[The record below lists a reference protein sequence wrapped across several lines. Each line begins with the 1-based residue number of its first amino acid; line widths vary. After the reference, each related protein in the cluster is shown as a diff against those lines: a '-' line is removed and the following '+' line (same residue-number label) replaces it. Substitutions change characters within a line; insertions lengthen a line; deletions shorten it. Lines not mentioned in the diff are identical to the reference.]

1 MRKAKRRCQQLVAAA
16 MCVGMLAGMVPTQ
29 AFAEEA
35 QPAAAVAQQEQGPA
49 PTEEP
54 AAEQTPAPTK
64 DPAAEQTPAPTKDP
78 AAEQTPAPT
87 EEPAAEQTPAPTE
100 EPAAEQTPALTEETV
115 AWEAAAQAAE
125 VMSAAVQDPENE
137 NFGKVLEDQD
147 LVAVRNGASL
157 VESLSTGKQVK
168 VTAEWI
174 SGGNSAV
181 DGGGALQEGD
191 TFFKRSRFTLY
202 ANVKF
207 DAAHDN
213 TSALLVGSDAGA
225 NFRIVPCKT
234 DGTAV
239 LKVNNGTEYK
249 LSKAMA
255 AGDWNALGP

>member
-1 MRKAKRRCQQLVAAA
+1 
-16 MCVGMLAGMVPTQ
+16 
-29 AFAEEA
+29 
-35 QPAAAVAQQEQGPA
+35 
-49 PTEEP
+49 
-54 AAEQTPAPTK
+54 
-64 DPAAEQTPAPTKDP
+64 
-78 AAEQTPAPT
+78 
-87 EEPAAEQTPAPTE
+87 
-100 EPAAEQTPALTEETV
+100 
-115 AWEAAAQAAE
+115 
-125 VMSAAVQDPENE
+125 MSAAVQDPENE

-213 TSALLVGSDAGA
+213 TSALLVGSDARRKLPHCA
-225 NFRIVPCKT
+225 LQ
-234 DGTAV
+234 DGRHSCAQGQQRYGV
-239 LKVNNGTEYK
+239 Q
-249 LSKAMA
+249 AFQ
-255 AGDWNALGP
+255 GDGRR